1 MNTEKENSKPLESYT
16 FEVLD
21 QQFRNRPGDIDPP
34 SLKETSPEI
43 IARFMEEMEI
53 DSCRVILRKLTGEKA
68 ADALSE
74 MDPELSSKV
83 LLSMREF
90 RSNEIMNEIAPDDA
104 ADIVA
109 ELEEADR
116 NRFIQRLEPDNRE
129 SVRKLLAYD
138 PETAGGIMTT
148 EIVTIPPDLTVDES
162 IQAVRE
168 ISNEVETVYY
178 LYVTGPSNVL
188 LGVVSMRD
196 IMLARSGQKIEDIM
210 GTTLHGVCFPD
221 DDQEQ
226 VAIDMAKHN
235 FLALPVVERGTNR
248 LLGIITHDDIMDV
261 VQEEATEDLQKLV
274 GAGPD
279 ECIRDSV
286 GEGVRRRW
294 PWLIVNLLTAFGAAA
309 IIKNFEETI
318 EQIILL
324 AAFMPI
330 VASLAGNAGH
340 QTLAIAIRSIAT
352 GDIHKGDALPL
363 CSKELAKG
371 LINGILVGLVGGV
384 GAYFLSS
391 PEHNIKMGLTIFL
404 ALILTM
410 GLAGFTGAFIPL
422 FLKRINLDPAQSSSI
437 FLTAVTDMAGFFIFL
452 QLASMLLL

>member
-1 MNTEKENSKPLESYT
+1 MTMESETQPTEESYS
-16 FEVLD
+16 FEELD
-21 QQFRNRPGDIDPP
+21 DRLRDRPGDIEPGR
-34 SLKETSPEI
+34 LKDTAPEVI
-43 IARFMEEMEI
+43 GRFMEEMEI
-53 DSCRVILRKLTGEKA
+53 DDCRIILRKLSGEEA
-68 ADALSE
+68 AEALSE
-74 MDPELSSKV
+74 MDPELSSRV
-83 LLSMREF
+83 LLAMRDI

-129 SVRKLLAYD
+129 SVRQLLDYD
-138 PETAGGIMTT
+138 PETAGGIMTP
-148 EIVTIPPDLTVDES
+148 ESVTIPPDLTVDEA
-162 IQAVRE
+162 IQAVRN
-168 ISNEVETVYY
+168 ISEEVETVYY
-178 LYVTGPSNVL
+178 LYVTGRENTL

-196 IMLARSGQKIEDIM
+196 LMLARSGQKIEHIM
-210 GTTLHGVCFPD
+210 AASLRGGCYPD

-226 VAIDMAKHN
+226 VALDMAKHN

-309 IIKNFEETI
+309 IIRNFEETI
-318 EQIILL
+318 EKVILL

-340 QTLAIAIRSIAT
+340 QTLAVAIRSMENEGKAQ
-352 GDIHKGDALPL
+352 PL
-363 CSKELAKG
+363 
-371 LINGILVGLVGGV
+371 GGGHNPSASASDV
-384 GAYFLSS
+384 STPFPS
-391 PEHNIKMGLTIFL
+391 PTF
-404 ALILTM
+404 
-410 GLAGFTGAFIPL
+410 
-422 FLKRINLDPAQSSSI
+422 
-437 FLTAVTDMAGFFIFL
+437 V
-452 QLASMLLL
+452 